1 MGTDDRT
8 GQPVEGAD
16 PGDHRNRGARRR
28 EPRPGPVRS
37 RRTGT
42 ATSVGVT
49 YAADGLGRAIAARL
63 VADGARVVGLDSR
76 KGDLAGVTWRRGAPS
91 HPDVVRRMGG
101 LDVLV
106 HPAADVVGDEDPEAR
121 AVRRVRSTQT
131 ALTAAAAA
139 GVPRVVVVTSAM
151 VYGARQ
157 ENAVP
162 LDEDAPLLA
171 PTDDSVV
178 GDLLEVEALVQRAR
192 DLHPGLTLTVLRPA
206 LVVGPGVDTFRT
218 RHFAAPRLLVVKGTR
233 PLWQFAHLDDVA
245 AAASWAAL
253 GRVDAAVL
261 TVGSAGHL
269 TQEQVEGLAGLGRI
283 ELPGRVAAATAER
296 LHRMGV
302 TPAPASDLA
311 YSSWPWVVSSARLR
325 AAGWRPTYDNAAAL
339 QVLLEDV
346 RGRFAVGG
354 RRMPARE
361 AALGAAGTTVAVLS
375 TAAVVRQVRRQ
386 RRGG

>member
-1 MGTDDRT
+1 MGTDDHAE
-8 GQPVEGAD
+8 QPVEGVA
-16 PGDHRNRGARRR
+16 PGVHRSRGGRQD
-28 EPRPGPVRS
+28 RPAPATVRS
-37 RRTGT
+37 RRSAAGP
-42 ATSVGVT
+42 SIGVV
-49 YAADGLGRAIAARL
+49 YAGSGLGRVLAAHL
-63 VADGARVVGLDSR
+63 VADGARVVGLDVR
-76 KGDLAGVTWRRGAPS
+76 RGDVPGVTWRVGDPA
-91 HPDVVRRMGG
+91 HPDLVRRLGG

-106 HPAADVVGDEDPEAR
+106 HPAAETAGDEDRQGR
-121 AVRRVRSTQT
+121 AVRRVRACQT

-151 VYGARQ
+151 VYGARPD
-157 ENAVP
+157 NPVP

-171 PTDDSVV
+171 APDDSVA
-178 GDLLEVEALVQRAR
+178 GDLLEVEELVARAR
-192 DLHPGLTLTVLRPA
+192 ELHPGLTVTVVRPA

-218 RHFAAPRLLVVKGTR
+218 RHFAAPRLLVVKDTR
-233 PLWQFAHLDDVA
+233 PLWQFAHVDDVA
-245 AAASWAAL
+245 SAVAWSAL
-253 GRVDAAVL
+253 GRVAGEVL
-261 TVGSAGHL
+261 TVGCAGYL
-269 TQEQVEGLAGLGRI
+269 TQEQVEEHVGLGRI
-283 ELPGRVAAATAER
+283 ELPSRVATATAER
-296 LHRMGV
+296 LHRIGV
-302 TPAPASDLA
+302 TAAPASDLA

-325 AAGWRPTYDNAAAL
+325 AAGWRPAFDNSAAL